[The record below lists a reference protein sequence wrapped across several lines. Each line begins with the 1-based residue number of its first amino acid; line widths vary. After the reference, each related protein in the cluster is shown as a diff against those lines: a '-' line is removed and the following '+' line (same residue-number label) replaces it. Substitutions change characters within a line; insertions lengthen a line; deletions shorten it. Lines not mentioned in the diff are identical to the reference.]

1 MSKQDEDARY
11 LDAQRGLPRQ
21 RLEALEHVPIQQSGG
36 VQGYG
41 AQSMYSDT
49 ARLCFYTLLP
59 KAVDKLFHGMMMPSM
74 RLLKY

>member
-21 RLEALEHVPIQQSGG
+21 RLEALEHTPIQQSGG

-41 AQSMYSDT
+41 AQSMYSDA
-49 ARLCFYTLLP
+49 ARL
-59 KAVDKLFHGMMMPSM
+59 LFPYFASHGRGGFVLQNSVA
-74 RLLKY
+74 KYYIN